1 MVKILLCVVGVLL
14 AAGGVAA
21 LWYGFES
28 FQTAEKLEQQIGV
41 DQSEKSRGGSPAR
54 MEALEKELT
63 ELEREREAKKT
74 EPYLWFGGA
83 AVALIVGVALALVPW
98 LGKPQRPAARPAAP
112 APAQSADAA
121 GDGPGQ

>member
-14 AAGGVAA
+14 AAGGVVA

-41 DQSEKSRGGSPAR
+41 DRSEKSRGGSPAR
-54 MEALEKELT
+54 MEALEKELAQ
-63 ELEREREAKKT
+63 LERDQEAKKT

-83 AVALIVGVALALVPW
+83 AVGLIAGVALALVPW
-98 LGKPQRPAARPAAP
+98 LGKPGRPAAKPPAAE
-112 APAQSADAA
+112 PAQSADVA
-121 GDGPGQ
+121 GDGGGQ